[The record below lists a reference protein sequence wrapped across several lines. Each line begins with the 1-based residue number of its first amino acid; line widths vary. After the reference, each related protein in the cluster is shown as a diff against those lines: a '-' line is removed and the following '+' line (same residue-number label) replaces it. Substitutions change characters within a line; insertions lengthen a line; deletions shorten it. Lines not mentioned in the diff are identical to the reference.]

1 MSALPVDPPVRYY
14 AELAAQV
21 YTDAPDFGA
30 VQSAA
35 RARLYAGGRVLVFR
49 GSDNFETWLHDFQA
63 LPTRSG
69 NLGLLHSG
77 IYDAWEEVASQILAL
92 KAPPDIIVGHSEGAG
107 LAQICTGAFVRA
119 GHKPTALYAFEPPRI
134 AGDATLRG
142 YIESS
147 GTMAFCTRHGLD
159 PVPDVPTWLDQAL
172 DLASIGVV
180 LPGKDPIW
188 YHLMENIIPV
198 FPG

>member
-35 RARLYAGGRVLVFR
+35 RAKLYAGGRVLVFR
-49 GSDNFETWLHDFQA
+49 GSDNWETWFHDFQI
-63 LPTRSG
+63 LPTRTG
-69 NLGLLHSG
+69 DLGLLHSG

-92 KAPPDIIVGHSEGAG
+92 KTPPDIIVGHSEGAG

-142 YIESS
+142 YIESA
-147 GTMAFCTRHGLD
+147 GVMAFCTQHGLD
-159 PVPDVPTWLDQAL
+159 PVPKVPTWLDQAL

-198 FPG
+198 FS

>member
-21 YTDAPDFGA
+21 YNDAPDFGA

-35 RARLYAGGRVLVFR
+35 RAKLYAGGRVLVFR
-49 GSDNFETWLHDFQA
+49 GSDNWETWFHDFQI
-63 LPTRSG
+63 LPTRTG
-69 NLGLLHSG
+69 DLGLLHSG

-92 KAPPDIIVGHSEGAG
+92 KAPPDIIVGHSEGAA

-134 AGDATLRG
+134 AGDEVLRG
-142 YIESS
+142 YIEGA
-147 GTMAFCTRHGLD
+147 GTMTMCTLHAID
-159 PVPDVPTWLDQAL
+159 QVPVQPFTLQPAL
-172 DLASIGVV
+172 DLVNIGKVIA
-180 LPGKDPIW
+180 GHDDWIW

-198 FPG
+198 CL